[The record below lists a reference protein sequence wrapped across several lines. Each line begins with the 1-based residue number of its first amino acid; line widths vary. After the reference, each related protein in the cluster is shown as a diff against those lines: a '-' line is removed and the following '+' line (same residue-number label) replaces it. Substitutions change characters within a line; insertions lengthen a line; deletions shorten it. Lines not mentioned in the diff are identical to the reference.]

1 MSVAR
6 FAVWVLLLLLVTA
19 TGVQVAYTSQEV
31 RRLHVAREEAQW
43 EQDEHLAE
51 YSRLLIERGALS
63 AYRNVERVARDEI
76 AMSFPEEVERIR
88 P

>member
-6 FAVWVLLLLLVTA
+6 FATWVLLLLAVVLS
-19 TGVQVAYTSQEV
+19 GVQVASTSQEV
-31 RRLHVAREEAQW
+31 RRLHVVREEAQRR
-43 EQDEHLAE
+43 QDEHLAE

-63 AYRNVERVARDEI
+63 AYRNVERVARDEL
-76 AMSFPEEVERIR
+76 AMSFPEDVERIE

>member
-6 FAVWVLLLLLVTA
+6 FAIWVLLLLAVVLS
-19 TGVQVAYTSQEV
+19 GVQVASTSQEV
-31 RRLHVAREEAQW
+31 RRLHVVREEAQRR
-43 EQDEHLAE
+43 QDEHLAE

-63 AYRNVERVARDEI
+63 AYRNVERVARDEL
-76 AMSFPEEVERIR
+76 AMSFPEDVERIE